1 MPEILRLGKL
11 RQEDDEFKTSL
22 AYTASLKPWVYS
34 ASVYSAVKW
43 VDRHCLPLIT
53 VMDAG
58 RKTGKTWSLTQ
69 SECCKLQASAV
80 PSCVINN

>member
-11 RQEDDEFKTSL
+11 RQKDDEFKTSL
-22 AYTASLKPWVYS
+22 TYIASLKPWVYS

-53 VMDAG
+53 VMEAG
-58 RKTGKTWSLTQ
+58 R
-69 SECCKLQASAV
+69 
-80 PSCVINN
+80 

>member
-22 AYTASLKPWVYS
+22 AYTASLKLWVYS

-58 RKTGKTWSLTQ
+58 RKTGKTQVSLNV
-69 SECCKLQASAV
+69 ASCRQV
-80 PSCVINN
+80 LYHHV